1 MNSALVIHLRRT
13 GAGLA
18 AEIAPPAPLPLAQ
31 MVLGRPPE
39 EVAALLPRL
48 FNLCGAAQGHA
59 ARLALGLPVASGAAH
74 HEVLRDHLA
83 KLCLRWP
90 ALLGLPV
97 RPLPAGWQAGGAA
110 LQDWL
115 WGGPLPEDL
124 SAFLASGRGVAPLL
138 AALAEAFAPGEAEAR
153 LPPLTAPMD
162 LSAQENSPAGRVQEA
177 PLMRAAEARFGR
189 GPLWRALGRA
199 VDLHAMAGRA
209 ELPATVLENGAVSV
223 AAARGS
229 YAIAAQVGAGQVVA
243 LARVTPTDHL
253 LAPGGAL
260 ALSLASLPA
269 AKIGLAALVIDI
281 LDPCVA
287 VSLTEADHA

>member
-1 MNSALVIHLRRT
+1 MSSALGIHLRRA

-18 AEIAPPAPLPLAQ
+18 VQIAPPAPLPLAR
-31 MVLGRPPE
+31 MVLGRAPE

-59 ARLALGLPVASGAAH
+59 ARLALGLPVAAGAAR

-90 ALLGLPV
+90 ALLGLPA
-97 RPLPAGWQAGGAA
+97 RPLPEGWQAGGPA
-110 LQDWL
+110 LQDWI
-115 WGGPLPEDL
+115 WGGPQPEDL
-124 SAFLASGRGVAPLL
+124 TAFLGSGRGVAPLL
-138 AALAEAFAPGEAEAR
+138 AALARAFAPGEAEAR
-153 LPPLTAPMD
+153 LPPLGDPMA
-162 LSAQENSPAGRVQEA
+162 LSAQENSPAGRVQGEA
-177 PLMRAAEARFGR
+177 LMRQAEARFGR

-199 VDLHAMAGRA
+199 VDLHAMAGLA
-209 ELPATVLENGAVSV
+209 ELPAARLAGGAVSV

-229 YAIAAQVGAGQVVA
+229 YAIAAQVAAGQVVA
-243 LARVTPTDHL
+243 LSRVTPTDHL

-260 ALSLASLPA
+260 ALSLAALPA
-269 AKIGLAALVIDI
+269 SKIGLAALVIDI